1 MARPL
6 MRVLVTRPL
15 DDALEVQI
23 LLAARGHEVVVAPL
37 LRVEF
42 RHGAE
47 IDLAGVQAILATSAN
62 GVRALAGRTG
72 RRDMP
77 VFTVGPQT
85 AQAAQAL
92 GFNKVRS
99 ADGDAVALAQA
110 VPSWTSPKAGPLLHA
125 AGADAPG
132 KLAEAL
138 TAAGFQV
145 RSEILYD
152 VIAVDELSANATAEI
167 VANRID
173 AVLLFSPRSAHA
185 FVQGLN
191 EAGLTEHASR
201 MIAGCISQATAAA
214 LAPLTMKEVRIA
226 ARPNQE
232 SLLNCLD

>member
-1 MARPL
+1 

-15 DDALEVQI
+15 DDALEIQI

-37 LRVEF
+37 LRVAF
-42 RHGAE
+42 RRGTE
-47 IDLAGVQAILATSAN
+47 IDLTGVQAILATSAN
-62 GVRALAGRTG
+62 GVRALAQRTG

-77 VFTVGPQT
+77 VFAVGPQT

-92 GFNKVRS
+92 GFNKVKS
-99 ADGDAVALAQA
+99 ADGDAAALAQA
-110 VPSWTSPKAGPLLHA
+110 VPSWASPKAGALLHA

-152 VIAVDELSANATAEI
+152 VATVGAMPANAADEI
-167 VANRID
+167 AAYRIA
-173 AVLLFSPRSAHA
+173 AVLLFSPRSARA
-185 FVQGLN
+185 FVQSLTT
-191 EAGLTEHASR
+191 AGLTEHASQ
-201 MIAGCISQATAAA
+201 MIAACISQATAAA
-214 LAPLTMKEVRIA
+214 LAPLALKEIRIA

>member
-1 MARPL
+1 

-15 DDALEVQI
+15 DDALEIQI

-47 IDLAGVQAILATSAN
+47 IDLTGEQAILATSAN
-62 GVRALAGRTG
+62 GMRALARRTG
-72 RRDMP
+72 RRDLP
-77 VFTVGPQT
+77 VFAVGPQT
-85 AQAAQAL
+85 AQAARAL
-92 GFNKVRS
+92 GFNQVRS

-132 KLAEAL
+132 KLADAL
-138 TAAGFQV
+138 TASGFQV

-173 AVLLFSPRSAHA
+173 AVLLFSPRSARA
-185 FVQGLN
+185 FVQRLN
-191 EAGLTEHASR
+191 EAGLTEHATR
-201 MIAGCISQATAAA
+201 MIAGCISQATASA